1 MSSTLRSHLRA
12 RLTEAMRE
20 RDREL
25 TSALRGIVGALENA
39 EAVPTT
45 TGPVVATSAH
55 VAGATD
61 GIGGSEAPRR
71 ELGETEQRE
80 IVVREVDELRA
91 AASSYDEVGAAD
103 RADAL
108 RRAAAAV
115 SAVLEEEPC

>member
-1 MSSTLRSHLRA
+1 MSSTLRSRLRT

-39 EAVPTT
+39 EAVSTT

-61 GIGGSEAPRR
+61 GVGGAEAPRR
-71 ELGETEQRE
+71 ELDEVEEREVVLRE
-80 IVVREVDELRA
+80 IDELLA

-103 RADAL
+103 RAEAL
-108 RRAAAAV
+108 RRAAEVV
-115 SAVLEEEPC
+115 SAVLEGEPC